1 MNLLHKSLLPVAL
14 CLTIVA
20 SVRADDDKKGDGDKD
35 KDKMSGK
42 MVTVHGVI
50 SAFTVVGETDLDRS
64 TGKLTTASAT
74 LVTVI
79 GHPWMHEGEYKENS
93 AATEKSDGKE
103 HASHHHRRMNLY
115 VAAMTP
121 KTKVNEVMASGK
133 VVALDDKDA
142 KYDDLEI
149 GDRVEL
155 TINVKD
161 MDNNKDEHKSDAKS
175 DGDAKKVTM
184 SKHGRH
190 RTFLGSAV
198 EVKLMPEHMEGTPH
212 DGKSEHKEESK

>member
-20 SVRADDDKKGDGDKD
+20 NVRADDDKKGDGDKD

-64 TGKLTTASAT
+64 TGKLTTAQAT

-79 GHPWMHEGEYKENS
+79 GHPWMHEGEYKEQS
-93 AATEKSDGKE
+93 ASTEKTEGKE
-103 HASHHHRRMNLY
+103 HAEHHHRRMNLY

-121 KTKVNEVMASGK
+121 KTKVNEVLGSGK

-155 TINVKD
+155 TINIKE
-161 MDNNKDEHKSDAKS
+161 MNKDSDKSDSKQ

-198 EVKLMPEHMEGTPH
+198 EVKLMPEHMEGMRH